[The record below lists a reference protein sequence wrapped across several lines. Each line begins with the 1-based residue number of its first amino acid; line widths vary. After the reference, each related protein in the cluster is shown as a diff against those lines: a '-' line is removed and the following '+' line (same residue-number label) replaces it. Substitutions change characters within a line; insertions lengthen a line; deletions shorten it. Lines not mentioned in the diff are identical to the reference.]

1 MNDSIDTKCGR
12 APWNKGKL
20 IGQKLPL
27 KQREI
32 WRIRANLEH
41 ELNVRELAM
50 FDLAIDSKL
59 RACDLTALRVR
70 DVMRGDQ
77 VVGRTVVLQAKT
89 QRPVR
94 FEITDIARQA
104 LAAWIKQRS
113 LGADDFLFPSRC
125 KKAAHLS
132 TRQYARIVGR
142 WVTSIQLDRSA
153 YGTHTMRRTKPTLI
167 YRRTGNLRAVQLLL
181 GHTKIE
187 STVRYLGVEVDD
199 ALALAEQ
206 TEA

>member
-1 MNDSIDTKCGR
+1 MDDSLRNDR
-12 APWNKGKL
+12 RPVPWNKGKL

-27 KQREI
+27 KQQEI

-41 ELNVRELAM
+41 ERNLRELAM

-70 DVMRGDQ
+70 DAMRGDQ
-77 VVGRTVVLQAKT
+77 ITERAVVLQHKT
-89 QRPVR
+89 QHPVR

-104 LAAWIKQRS
+104 LAVWTKRAGLQ
-113 LGADDFLFPSRC
+113 ADDFLFPSRC
-125 KKAAHLS
+125 KKATHLS

-153 YGTHTMRRTKPTLI
+153 YLLPHGQFARRAAAARTQENRKHSAVS
-167 YRRTGNLRAVQLLL
+167 RRRSG
-181 GHTKIE
+181 
-187 STVRYLGVEVDD
+187 
-199 ALALAEQ
+199 
-206 TEA
+206 

>member
-1 MNDSIDTKCGR
+1 MDHLMDTNSGR

-41 ELNVRELAM
+41 EHNVRELAM

-70 DVMRGDQ
+70 DVMHGDQ

-89 QRPVR
+89 QRSVR

-104 LAAWIKQRS
+104 LTAWIKQCS
-113 LGADDFLFPSRC
+113 LGSNDFLFPSRC

-132 TRQYARIVGR
+132 TRQYARIVSR
-142 WVTSIQLDRSA
+142 WVTSIHLDRTA

-167 YRRTGNLRAVQLLL
+167 
-181 GHTKIE
+181 
-187 STVRYLGVEVDD
+187 
-199 ALALAEQ
+199 
-206 TEA
+206 